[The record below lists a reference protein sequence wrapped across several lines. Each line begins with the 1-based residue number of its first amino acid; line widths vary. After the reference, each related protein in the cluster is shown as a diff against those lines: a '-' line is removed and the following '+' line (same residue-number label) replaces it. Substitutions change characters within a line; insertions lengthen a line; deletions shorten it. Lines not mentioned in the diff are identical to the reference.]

1 MPNLAKLQIA
11 FKNIYVRIG
20 TGVLVA
26 ALVWLFMFRGDV
38 AQDTTP
44 LIHSQNIA
52 EITSLA
58 ARKDQLDYLLVARP
72 LSESPRYVFKFK
84 NESALHVVKVP
95 STSHFALEREVLLK
109 NAIPY
114 SIAKEDFLASH
125 KAVLLDEGENGT
137 AAEVTGFLKRHML
150 DILLIGLIIY
160 ALKFGIPGM
169 GMNASVISPD
179 KLKGSMDDLIGMED
193 IKQEVL
199 HLEDMIR
206 NRAEYKS
213 HNIDKPFNVML
224 TGPAGTGKTKLVGYL
239 AKKLGVPLIQAS
251 GSALES
257 GFVGGGSKALNAL
270 YRKACAHGNCMIF
283 LDEAQTLFM
292 PRGRGE
298 KKWED
303 DTATTL
309 LGLLDGVKSDK
320 GAGVIWVVAVNFE
333 NTSSEMDEAM
343 LRRFSVKINFRLPN
357 KNERSELLKNFLSR
371 KKDGLV
377 DWNDLDHGFQQGRAE
392 VGRHFGDLAQ
402 VEVVPVDQAVLFA
415 GQEIFQQLAAL
426 ILIGQAEIDL
436 DGEAAQHGFVHFR
449 RGIVEVGGDH
459 PDDAGA
465 LVALDAIEQA
475 QQGVGGVVFPF
486 LFTAAA
492 GHEQGLGFVQ
502 ENHAIAVGAG
512 LAIQGVQG
520 FRAAAHETRFQRR
533 AGGLDQGHA
542 QLLGQIPHQLGFTC
556 AGRARQHDVEGLV
569 DIVRFVLGAVA
580 DHVFQVQHFLLD
592 VFHADQVVHAALE
605 LVGRDDGGVHAHAG
619 NAEFQGVDDQADQ
632 QDVEHVALQEAR
644 HFGRGAVFAFIE
656 QHGFVGGEEIFLG
669 DGIGDGVLQ
678 QHFALQ
684 RKVGG
689 AGHLDDVQRRFVLEL
704 EDVAGRFRQG
714 PRHQ

>member
-137 AAEVTGFLKRHML
+137 AAEVTGFLKRHVL

-303 DTATTL
+303 DTANTL

-320 GAGVIWVVAVNFE
+320 GAGVIWVVASNFDDA
-333 NTSSEMDEAM
+333 SSEMDEAM

-377 DWNDLDHGFQQGRAE
+377 DWNDLDLGQVAEMTANLSPALLETVVERASMISIQEKAIINTDLMFRAFERATIGLTDRATTAEKHKQRERVALHELGHFFMQIDPYLRQGMS
-392 VGRHFGDLAQ
+392 LAQ
-402 VEVVPVDQAVLFA
+402 VKEKSHLLKISTESVSKIGALGYVLQSGDDVSLRTLEELEQDVIQLYGGVAAEELFYGA
-415 GQEIFQQLAAL
+415 RGISVGSQNDIEKATKMLNLMVNRLSMYSRSKIDYTQLGQEHT
-426 ILIGQAEIDL
+426 
-436 DGEAAQHGFVHFR
+436 GEHSIRQ
-449 RGIVEVGGDH
+449 VEEKSDELYSYTL
-459 PDDAGA
+459 GA
-465 LVALDAIEQA
+465 IRDYKEVIESIKDT
-475 QQGVGGVVFPF
+475 
-486 LFTAAA
+486 L
-492 GHEQGLGFVQ
+492 
-502 ENHAIAVGAG
+502 
-512 LAIQGVQG
+512 
-520 FRAAAHETRFQRR
+520 
-533 AGGLDQGHA
+533 LDQY
-542 QLLGQIPHQLGFTC
+542 
-556 AGRARQHDVEGLV
+556 
-569 DIVRFVLGAVA
+569 VLSK
-580 DHVFQVQHFLLD
+580 D
-592 VFHADQVVHAALE
+592 
-605 LVGRDDGGVHAHAG
+605 
-619 NAEFQGVDDQADQ
+619 
-632 QDVEHVALQEAR
+632 
-644 HFGRGAVFAFIE
+644 AVFALL
-656 QHGFVGGEEIFLG
+656 EERSAMLMAPFEEKI
-669 DGIGDGVLQ
+669 
-678 QHFALQ
+678 A
-684 RKVGG
+684 
-689 AGHLDDVQRRFVLEL
+689 A
-704 EDVAGRFRQG
+704 
-714 PRHQ
+714 

>member
-1 MPNLAKLQIA
+1 MPYLAKLQIA
-11 FKNIYVRIG
+11 FKNMYVRIG
-20 TGVLVA
+20 AGLAVA
-26 ALVWLFMFRGDV
+26 AMIGLFVVRGDV

-44 LIHSQNIA
+44 LVHSQNIA

-95 STSHFALEREVLLK
+95 STSHLSLEREVLLK

-114 SIAKEDFLASH
+114 SIAKEEFLASH
-125 KAVLLDEGENGT
+125 KAVLLDEGENG
-137 AAEVTGFLKRHML
+137 AWSESSAFLKRHAL

-179 KLKGSMDDLIGMED
+179 KLKGSMDDLIGMDD

-239 AKKLGVPLIQAS
+239 AKKLNVPLIQAS

-303 DTATTL
+303 DTANTL

-320 GAGVIWVVAVNFE
+320 GAGVIWVVASNFDDA
-333 NTSSEMDEAM
+333 SSDMDEAM

-357 KNERSELLKNFLSR
+357 KGERGDLLKNFLSR

-377 DWNDLDHGFQQGRAE
+377 DWNDLDLGQVAEMTANLSPALLETVVERASMISIQEKTIINTDLMFRAFERATIGLTDRATTAEKHKQRERVALHELGHFFMQIDPYLRQGLSLEEVKEKSHLLKISTESVSKIGALGYVLQSGDDVSLRTLEELEQDVIQLYGGVAAE
-392 VGRHFGDLAQ
+392 ELFYGARGISVGSQNDIEKATKMLNLMVNRLSMYSRSKIDYTQLGQEHTGEHSIRQ
-402 VEVVPVDQAVLFA
+402 VEEKSDELYSYT
-415 GQEIFQQLAAL
+415 
-426 ILIGQAEIDL
+426 
-436 DGEAAQHGFVHFR
+436 
-449 RGIVEVGGDH
+449 
-459 PDDAGA
+459 
-465 LVALDAIEQA
+465 LDAIRDYK
-475 QQGVGGVVFPF
+475 
-486 LFTAAA
+486 
-492 GHEQGLGFVQ
+492 
-502 ENHAIAVGAG
+502 AVIESIKDT
-512 LAIQGVQG
+512 L
-520 FRAAAHETRFQRR
+520 
-533 AGGLDQGHA
+533 LDQY
-542 QLLGQIPHQLGFTC
+542 
-556 AGRARQHDVEGLV
+556 
-569 DIVRFVLGAVA
+569 VLSK
-580 DHVFQVQHFLLD
+580 D
-592 VFHADQVVHAALE
+592 
-605 LVGRDDGGVHAHAG
+605 
-619 NAEFQGVDDQADQ
+619 
-632 QDVEHVALQEAR
+632 
-644 HFGRGAVFAFIE
+644 AVFALL
-656 QHGFVGGEEIFLG
+656 EERRELLMSQLAG
-669 DGIGDGVLQ
+669 S
-678 QHFALQ
+678 
-684 RKVGG
+684 RG
-689 AGHLDDVQRRFVLEL
+689 ANLKLCEGAAV
-704 EDVAGRFRQG
+704 
-714 PRHQ
+714 

>member
-1 MPNLAKLQIA
+1 MPYLAKLQIA
-11 FKNIYVRIG
+11 FKNTYVRI
-20 TGVLVA
+20 A
-26 ALVWLFMFRGDV
+26 AGLAASALIWLYMVQGDV
-38 AQDTTP
+38 AQDTSP

-58 ARKDQLDYLLVARP
+58 ARKDQLDYLLVAKP

-95 STSHFALEREVLLK
+95 STSHLSLEREVLLK

-114 SIAKEDFLASH
+114 SIAKEEFLASH
-125 KAVLLDEGENGT
+125 KAVLLDEGENS
-137 AAEVTGFLKRHML
+137 AWAESSAFLKRHAL

-169 GMNASVISPD
+169 GMNASVIAPD
-179 KLKGSMDDLIGMED
+179 KLKGSMDDLIGMDD

-239 AKKLGVPLIQAS
+239 AKKLNVPLIQAS

-303 DTATTL
+303 DTANTL

-320 GAGVIWVVAVNFE
+320 GAGVIWVVASNFDDA
-333 NTSSEMDEAM
+333 SSEMDEAM

-357 KNERSELLKNFLSR
+357 KGERGELLKNFLSR

-377 DWNDLDHGFQQGRAE
+377 DWNDLDLGQVAEMTANLSPALLETVVERASMISIQEKAIINTDLMFRAFERATIGLTDRATTAEKHKQRERVALHELGHFFMQIDPYLRQGLSLEEVKAKSHLLKISTESVSKIGALGYVLQSGDDVSLRTLEELEQDVIQLYGGVAAE
-392 VGRHFGDLAQ
+392 ELFYGARGISVGSQNDIEKATKMLNLMVNRLSMYSRSKIDYTQLGQDHTGEHSIRQ
-402 VEVVPVDQAVLFA
+402 VEEKSDELYTYT
-415 GQEIFQQLAAL
+415 
-426 ILIGQAEIDL
+426 
-436 DGEAAQHGFVHFR
+436 
-449 RGIVEVGGDH
+449 
-459 PDDAGA
+459 
-465 LVALDAIEQA
+465 LDAIRDYK
-475 QQGVGGVVFPF
+475 
-486 LFTAAA
+486 
-492 GHEQGLGFVQ
+492 
-502 ENHAIAVGAG
+502 AVIESIKDT
-512 LAIQGVQG
+512 L
-520 FRAAAHETRFQRR
+520 
-533 AGGLDQGHA
+533 LDQY
-542 QLLGQIPHQLGFTC
+542 
-556 AGRARQHDVEGLV
+556 
-569 DIVRFVLGAVA
+569 VLSK
-580 DHVFQVQHFLLD
+580 D
-592 VFHADQVVHAALE
+592 
-605 LVGRDDGGVHAHAG
+605 
-619 NAEFQGVDDQADQ
+619 
-632 QDVEHVALQEAR
+632 
-644 HFGRGAVFAFIE
+644 AVFALL
-656 QHGFVGGEEIFLG
+656 EERRELLMSQLTG
-669 DGIGDGVLQ
+669 ARGASLKLCEGA
-678 QHFALQ
+678 AL
-684 RKVGG
+684 
-689 AGHLDDVQRRFVLEL
+689 
-704 EDVAGRFRQG
+704 
-714 PRHQ
+714 